1 MSLTINAVAGTP
13 VRVHVAGHLDSDT
26 ALELDQSVKSVLAGN
41 TAKVVVFDLAEL
53 DYISSAGLRCFV
65 RVMKAGGQP
74 LLVNL
79 RPSVENVF
87 SMVRVLPVKNL
98 FRDNEALRQYLENAA
113 DTSG

>member
-1 MSLTINAVAGTP
+1 MSLTINVVAGTP
-13 VRVHVAGHLDSDT
+13 VRVQVAGHLDSDT
-26 ALELDQSVKSVLAGN
+26 APELDQSVKSVLAGN
-41 TAKVVVFDLAEL
+41 TVKVVVFDLAEL

-79 RPSVENVF
+79 RPSVEKVF